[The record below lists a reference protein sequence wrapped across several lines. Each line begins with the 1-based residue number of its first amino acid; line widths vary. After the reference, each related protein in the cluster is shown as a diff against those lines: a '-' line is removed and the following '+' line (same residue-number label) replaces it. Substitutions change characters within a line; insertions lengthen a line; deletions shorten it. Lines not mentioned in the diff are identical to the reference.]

1 MQYHVTT
8 PSWVQMMRL
17 NWKAY
22 AILVGVFVL
31 SIGAFLLLPE
41 GHDLLGGVI
50 ATPGVTAL
58 LAVLY
63 QLMRDEADYEKR
75 VEAQRREFQFTL
87 GAASHMANAAF
98 DKHAEFCE
106 KYMKELHEAVRS
118 LYREGDTPAAL
129 DHANKLYFL
138 RQDYATWLTDR
149 INVDL
154 DEFESAL
161 RKLGADAQFI
171 RTTTGHE
178 GYAAQRALRI
188 DRNFELFGRILGV
201 ENGDSI
207 QEKSMVEILRIR
219 VRAILGVEEL
229 TKLRE
234 HLIKQASNAI
244 GA

>member
-1 MQYHVTT
+1 
-8 PSWVQMMRL
+8 MRL

-22 AILVGVFVL
+22 AVLAGVFLL
-31 SIGAFLLLPE
+31 SIGTFLLLPD
-41 GHDLLGGVI
+41 GHDFLRGVI
-50 ATPGVTAL
+50 AAPGVTAL
-58 LAVLY
+58 LAALF

-75 VEAQRREFQFTL
+75 LDAQRREFQFTL

-106 KYMKELHEAVRS
+106 KYMKELHEAVRT
-118 LYREGDTPAAL
+118 LFREGDTPAAL
-129 DHANKLYFL
+129 DHASKLYSL

-149 INVDL
+149 INSDL

-161 RKLGADAQFI
+161 RKLGADAGFI
-171 RTTTGHE
+171 RSTTGHE
-178 GYAAQRALRI
+178 GYAEQRALRI
-188 DRNFELFGRILGV
+188 DRNFELFGRILGLKSSD
-201 ENGDSI
+201 NI
-207 QEKSMVEILRIR
+207 QEKSMVEALKTR